1 MKQSRAIDCSL
12 SRGFALLAG
21 IPEKDTAEKPVDKN
35 YKGVCFLNGVLR
47 QLIGRS
53 KFNEGEGI
61 ICFSL

>member
-35 YKGVCFLNGVLR
+35 YKGVCFLNGVLHHIR
-47 QLIGRS
+47 EKPDAPKRVFGFLA
-53 KFNEGEGI
+53 F
-61 ICFSL
+61 